1 MVVYSLYIYDRHCT
15 CCFYA
20 DLTQRAAPEPGPS
33 TLPFVLPPSSNS
45 SSSQPNTAAN
55 GSLDPSDD
63 RPPYDVPDAHA
74 NGVNGAVVAGAE
86 KGKGRLAFDEEAKL
100 VYGVVFSLRN
110 MVNKLSSRGEESFHS
125 LSTSSYKLH
134 YLRTPT
140 AYHFVFLSSPQ
151 PTSLRPL
158 LRQIYTGPFN
168 EWIVR
173 NPLAPVDTA
182 KDGKGID
189 NAAFRRAVEK
199 LLQSA

>member
-1 MVVYSLYIYDRHCT
+1 MVIYSLYIYDRHCT

-20 DLTQRAAPEPGPS
+20 DLTQRPAPEAGPS
-33 TLPFVLPPSSNS
+33 TLPFVLPDSNP
-45 SSSQPNTAAN
+45 SSSQPRTGAN
-55 GSLDPSDD
+55 GSLETSDD
-63 RPPYDVPDAHA
+63 RPPYEVPDAHA
-74 NGVNGAVVAGAE
+74 SGVNAAVSAGAD

-140 AYHFVFLSSPQ
+140 AYHFVLLSSPQ
-151 PTSLRPL
+151 PASLRPL
-158 LRQIYTGPFN
+158 LRQIYTGAFN
-168 EWIVR
+168 EWVVR

-182 KDGKGID
+182 RDGKGID
-189 NAAFRRAVEK
+189 NAAFRRTVEK
-199 LLQSA
+199 LLHGA